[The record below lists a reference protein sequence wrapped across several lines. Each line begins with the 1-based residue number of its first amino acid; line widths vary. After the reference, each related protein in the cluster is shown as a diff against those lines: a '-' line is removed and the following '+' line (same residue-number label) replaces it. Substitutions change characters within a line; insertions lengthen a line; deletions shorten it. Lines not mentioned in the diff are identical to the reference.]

1 MATVHYTAKVKDSRL
16 LELPEEAQE
25 LHLQPGDEVHVF
37 LESNSTAPAQALTD
51 EQEQE
56 RFRALSEKLFAEADA
71 IERIPGTYSD
81 PQKAQIA
88 EMIAEKHRKM
98 GMNV

>member
-25 LHLQPGDEVHVF
+25 LQLQPGDEVHVF
-37 LESNSTAPAQALTD
+37 LESNAAAPAQALPN
-51 EQEQE
+51 EEEQE

-71 IERIPGTYSD
+71 IERIPGTYAN
-81 PQKAQIA
+81 PPKAQVA

-98 GMNV
+98 GLNV